1 MNTQNGMVSLNDQ
14 SNKSSQSSRLSVSF
28 VSVEDASKEGPPED
42 DDSVLVALGLYS
54 FLGAWLTLL
63 VVL

>member
-28 VSVEDASKEGPPED
+28 VSVEDASEKGPPDD
-42 DDSVLVALGLYS
+42 DDSVLMALGLY
-54 FLGAWLTLL
+54 
-63 VVL
+63 